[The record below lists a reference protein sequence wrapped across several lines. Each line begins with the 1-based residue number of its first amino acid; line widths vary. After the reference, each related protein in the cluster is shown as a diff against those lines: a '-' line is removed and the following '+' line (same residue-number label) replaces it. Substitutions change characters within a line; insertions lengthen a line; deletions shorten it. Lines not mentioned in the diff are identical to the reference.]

1 MGTGTMGSDVVTT
14 IANGDLPVS
23 PAQRVTMANMACST
37 AAATLSLNR
46 LSHLSLAQHTMASL
60 AQQLFVFD
68 GLLSGAVGSNEILM
82 VLLDPFCEAGGPND
96 KLDVPLDAIDV
107 L

>member
-14 IANGDLPVS
+14 IANGDLPVM
-23 PAQRVTMANMACST
+23 PTYRVARANMACST

-46 LSHLSLAQHTMASL
+46 LSHPSLAQHPMD
-60 AQQLFVFD
+60 F
-68 GLLSGAVGSNEILM
+68 GLSDVWSAAVGSNEILV
-82 VLLDPFCEAGGPND
+82 VLFDVPFCEAVGPND
-96 KLDVPLDAIDV
+96 KLDVLLDAIDV